1 MDTYFTLTN
10 VLLSILIGLLGFIGA
25 KFYDKIKAIG
35 MSIQRILL
43 SDLEHKK
50 DIEQLKV
57 DREDHEKRITEF
69 KKDFF

>member
-1 MDTYFTLTN
+1 MDTYLTLTN

-25 KFYDKIKAIG
+25 KFYDKIEAIG

-50 DIEQLKV
+50 DIEQLQV
-57 DREDHEKRITEF
+57 DREDHEKRIKEIEKELF
-69 KKDFF
+69 